1 MSFAKKVWKDR
12 VSEYPNRRTIN
23 DGFTTKSVTVGRD
36 EGVVTEEGD
45 AFNAANMNDLENR
58 INAAIQEGGGGG
70 GGGSGTF
77 NYDELFNKPRING
90 KELSGDVPTSELHI
104 NYDDLDNKP
113 IVPDIST
120 VVDILYPVGTIYI
133 SVSSTNPG
141 LIMGGTWESFGA
153 GKTLVGVDGSDS
165 DFNASQKT
173 GGEKTH
179 TLTTAEMPSHRH
191 DTLPSYGSSNL
202 TTNANNHGKLMGA
215 AASGGWATNAVND
228 DTNNH
233 PIKLSGGGEAH
244 NNMQPYITTYFWKR
258 TA

>member
-113 IVPDIST
+113 VVPDIST

-173 GGEKTH
+173 GGEKAH
-179 TLTTAEMPSHRH
+179 TLTVDEMPSHNHNILKPRWS
-191 DTLPSYGSSNL
+191 TAAGANAVYGSNG
-202 TTNANNHGKLMGA
+202 TGTGANRDPEA
-215 AASGGWATNAVND
+215 YSGGD
-228 DTNNH
+228 Q
-233 PIKLSGGGEAH
+233 PH

-258 TA
+258 VS